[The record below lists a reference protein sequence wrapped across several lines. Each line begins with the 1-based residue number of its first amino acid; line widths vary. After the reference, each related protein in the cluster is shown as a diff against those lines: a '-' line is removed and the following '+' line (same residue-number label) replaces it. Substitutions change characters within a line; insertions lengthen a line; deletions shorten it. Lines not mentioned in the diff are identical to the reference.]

1 MPVRKASCVSTSI
14 TTSSAAA
21 AKGIAK
27 FQSIGSLNGAVFMRL
42 ATLSQRKPTRINAVC
57 TTIAE
62 PTRANARV
70 FESDSAEAVLRCS
83 VNFQT
88 DPVDRKHDQQQAKQ
102 MMPGSSGLTRIF
114 QRRELGQHGRRHR
127 VAFARDT

>member
-1 MPVRKASCVSTSI
+1 MPVRNASCVSTSI

-27 FQSIGSLNGAVFMRL
+27 FQSVGSLNGAVFMPL
-42 ATLSQRKPTRINAVC
+42 ATLSLSVKPTRINAVS

-70 FESDSAEAVLRCS
+70 FESDKR
-83 VNFQT
+83 
-88 DPVDRKHDQQQAKQ
+88 
-102 MMPGSSGLTRIF
+102 GSSAAVFGKLPDGPVNRK
-114 QRRELGQHGRRHR
+114 
-127 VAFARDT
+127 DD